1 MVAGGELVRL
11 AHQFVLDHRGQKTAP
26 VGVPGKADLVRV
38 EAKIRYRRLKA
49 SSQLI
54 EAFGDARIETAFVGR
69 KDHVVTPASEI
80 GEQSA
85 VVGGVADGTGVA
97 MSEEHRRQRRIDGRV
112 GTVNRDGQRL
122 TVGCGIG
129 RIGECLDEHGKRA
142 GAAVIA
148 SGRRRISLGKHNR
161 RSQSGAEGERQ
172 PARATQAGAPK
183 MRSPSVHE
191 SPNSFQVIR
200 AAKLTCYKVIRRNWS
215 RRFHLDNA

>member
-11 AHQFVLDHRGQKTAP
+11 AHQFVLDYRGQKTAP

-97 MSEEHRRQRRIDGRV
+97 MSEEHRRQRRIDGQPLPGIDSNKPWAR
-112 GTVNRDGQRL
+112 TVRQTAL
-122 TVGCGIG
+122 VIG
-129 RIGECLDEHGKRA
+129 PRTRP
-142 GAAVIA
+142 GAW
-148 SGRRRISLGKHNR
+148 
-161 RSQSGAEGERQ
+161 
-172 PARATQAGAPK
+172 P
-183 MRSPSVHE
+183 
-191 SPNSFQVIR
+191 
-200 AAKLTCYKVIRRNWS
+200 
-215 RRFHLDNA
+215 